1 MLSAYPA
8 FTVVLAAGERGKTLL
23 ASARR
28 SDTPFRVLSSTGG
41 DADDVPG
48 IQLQRRADAL
58 YSMAVGD
65 APISMR
71 KRHPFIM

>member
-8 FTVVLAAGERGKTLL
+8 FTVVLAAGEQGKALL

-71 KRHPFIM
+71 KRHPFII